1 MAEYSIHLFQARELY
16 HDYVSP
22 VCFVVCHNDE
32 LLQRVKLTNIP
43 PKLASDTPTSIHFY
57 NAYMTNGSALLGC
70 ESLQPLLEHAFPKI
84 EDLQLEEK
92 QMRLTSYLAA
102 SSCHSENFL
111 DTAMNLDAT
120 YLDLTLFAAT
130 HVEGRVPLQ
139 DVAPDTITKL
149 SWETKER

>member
-1 MAEYSIHLFQARELY
+1 
-16 HDYVSP
+16 
-22 VCFVVCHNDE
+22 
-32 LLQRVKLTNIP
+32 
-43 PKLASDTPTSIHFY
+43 
-57 NAYMTNGSALLGC
+57 MTNGSALLGC

-120 YLDLTLFAAT
+120 YLDFTLFAAT